1 MKCMYVF
8 LYTGNAYYDN
18 SVLSNEISQSCFS
31 LCTEI
36 FFSFLFFFFNASVLN
51 LLKIKFN

>member
-36 FFSFLFFFFNASVLN
+36 FFHSYFFFNASVLN

>member
-18 SVLSNEISQSCFS
+18 SVLSNEISQSCLS
-31 LCTEI
+31 LCKAI
-36 FFSFLFFFFNASVLN
+36 FFFILIFFNASVLN

>member
-18 SVLSNEISQSCFS
+18 SVLKFPNHVS
-31 LCTEI
+31 LFAQKY
-36 FFSFLFFFFNASVLN
+36 FFHSYFFFNASVLN